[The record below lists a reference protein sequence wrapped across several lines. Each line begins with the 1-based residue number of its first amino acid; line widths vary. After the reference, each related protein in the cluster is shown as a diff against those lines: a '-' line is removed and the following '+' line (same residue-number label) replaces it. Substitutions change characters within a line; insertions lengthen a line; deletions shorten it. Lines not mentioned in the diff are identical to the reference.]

1 MPQANV
7 DLELNCYM
15 LFIIISFFSFKSAIQ
30 VFFDKKNSKKAA
42 TKKALLREL
51 DVDREDH

>member
-15 LFIIISFFSFKSAIQ
+15 LFIIISFSFKSAIQ
-30 VFFDKKNSKKAA
+30 VFFDKRNSKKAT
-42 TKKALLREL
+42 TKKALLREF
-51 DVDREDH
+51 DVDREDQ